1 MGNPPKQS
9 TFETEIT
16 TLMDMG
22 LGEGEEEIVRDALSA
37 AEGDLE
43 LHFLDGEP
51 VVSFRLLARNPGM
64 RL

>member
-1 MGNPPKQS
+1 GMGNPPKQS

-43 LHFLDGEP
+43 AAIE
-51 VVSFRLLARNPGM
+51 SLANSESSPPGVA
-64 RL
+64 